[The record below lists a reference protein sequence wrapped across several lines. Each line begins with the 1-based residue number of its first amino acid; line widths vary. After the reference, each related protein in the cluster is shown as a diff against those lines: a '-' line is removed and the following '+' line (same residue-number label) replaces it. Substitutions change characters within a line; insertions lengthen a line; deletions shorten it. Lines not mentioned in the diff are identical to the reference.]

1 MFELQNFTC
10 FHTQQFKNIDQTDRA
25 YDVIVAKVS
34 YEFEIDPE
42 TGKTEL
48 AFARKQ
54 TPLTFADTYY
64 GDPSQT
70 STQFESDFSLYKP
83 KTDLV
88 VNATAYAP
96 DDVPSR
102 QFTVSVSIGD
112 YQKSLALTGER
123 YWVREAA
130 GWSLS
135 EPDPILSLPIRYEF
149 AFGGSAVEDDHTGY
163 QQNAIGIGYYPKA
176 ELKKTGSSGH

>member
-25 YDVIVAKVS
+25 YDVVVAKVS

-70 STQFESDFSLYKP
+70 STQFESDYRGTLLGAGGGRMVFEQTRPYP
-83 KTDLV
+83 FP
-88 VNATAYAP
+88 AYP
-96 DDVPSR
+96 
-102 QFTVSVSIGD
+102 
-112 YQKSLALTGER
+112 L
-123 YWVREAA
+123 
-130 GWSLS
+130 
-135 EPDPILSLPIRYEF
+135 
-149 AFGGSAVEDDHTGY
+149 
-163 QQNAIGIGYYPKA
+163 
-176 ELKKTGSSGH
+176 